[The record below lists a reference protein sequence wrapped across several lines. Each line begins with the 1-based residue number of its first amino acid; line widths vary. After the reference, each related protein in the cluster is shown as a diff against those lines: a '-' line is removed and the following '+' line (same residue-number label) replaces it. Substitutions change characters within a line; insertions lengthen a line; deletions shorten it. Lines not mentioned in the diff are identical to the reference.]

1 MAKPRLNLQGRTFNY
16 LTVISDAGN
25 TPSGKS
31 QWLVECVCGTRKV
44 LAAQS
49 FYRAT
54 DHPVIK
60 SCGCMKAQLI
70 AEKARTHGMSH
81 HPAFAVWNSMLSRC
95 GCKTHRAWKNYGGRG
110 ITVCAK
116 WRTFEG
122 FWKDMQGGYEPGL
135 TLDRV
140 DNDQGYSKANCRW
153 ATPGQQSANKRC
165 NRRIHTPWGYLTA
178 SEASRRSGIG
188 LTTLLYRLDNQV
200 PRERLFEA
208 PNTGRK
214 FST

>member
-70 AEKARTHGMSH
+70 AEKTRTHGMSK
-81 HPAFAVWNSMLSRC
+81 HPAFAVWLSMLARC
-95 GCKTHRAWKNYGGRG
+95 QRKSHPAWKNYGGRG
-110 ITVCAK
+110 ITTCSD
-116 WRTFEG
+116 WQTFEG
-122 FWKDMQGGYEPGL
+122 FWTDMGSSYQPGL
-135 TLDRV
+135 SLDRI
-140 DNDQGYSKANCRW
+140 DNSKGYFKANCRW
-153 ATPGQQSANKRC
+153 TTMTRQACNRRG
-165 NRRIHTPWGYLTA
+165 NRRIHTPWGYLTV
-178 SEASRRSGIG
+178 SEASRKSGIG
-188 LTTLLYRLDNQV
+188 YSTLLYRLDQKV
-200 PRERLFEA
+200 SRDRIFET
-208 PNTGRK
+208 PDMGRK
-214 FST
+214 FNT